1 MRSNH
6 SAIKNAVIFC
16 LTILSATAFFFL
28 IKGWANGSFRSIQS
42 LRLYIASFGMWAPLI
57 LMLIQL
63 FLTILPICTSFTG
76 CIVGAALF
84 GAAGGFWINYIG
96 ICAGS
101 IIAYALA
108 KRFGA
113 QLVNSMLSMKKYE
126 SVIEKCN
133 RSKYYPKFLFLA
145 ILLPMAPDNFLC
157 YFSGLINMP
166 AKLFSAIIIAAK
178 PWCILFY
185 SIFFAHFI

>member
-1 MRSNH
+1 MKSKH
-6 SAIKNAVIFC
+6 SAIKSAIVFC
-16 LTILSATAFFFL
+16 LIVLAAISAFVL
-28 IKGWANGSFRSIQS
+28 IKGWVNGSFRSIET
-42 LRLYIASFGMWAPLI
+42 LRLYIASFGMWAPVI

-76 CIVGAALF
+76 CVVGAALF

-126 SVIEKCN
+126 AVIEKCN
-133 RSKYYPKFLFLA
+133 RSKYYPKFLFFA

-157 YFSGLINMP
+157 YFSGLIKMP
-166 AKLFSAIIIAAK
+166 KKLFSAIILAAK

-185 SIFFAHFI
+185 SIFFANFI

>member
-1 MRSNH
+1 MKSNRSFVKTA
-6 SAIKNAVIFC
+6 SAIC
-16 LTILSATAFFFL
+16 LTVLLSISFFFL
-28 IKGWANGSFRSIQS
+28 IKGWINGSFNSIET

-76 CIVGAALF
+76 CVVGAALF
-84 GAAGGFWINYIG
+84 GAAGGFWINYLG

-101 IIAYALA
+101 IIAYSLA
-108 KRFGA
+108 KRYGA
-113 QLVNSMLSMKKYE
+113 KLVNSMLSMEKYE
-126 SVIEKCN
+126 SVIKKCK
-133 RSKYYPKFLFLA
+133 RSKYYPRFLFFA

-157 YFSGLINMP
+157 YFSGLIKMP
-166 AKLFSAIIIAAK
+166 KKLFSAIILAAK

-185 SIFFAHFI
+185 SIFFARFI

>member
-1 MRSNH
+1 MKSNH
-6 SAIKNAVIFC
+6 SAIKSAIVFC
-16 LTILSATAFFFL
+16 LTTLVAISAFVL
-28 IKGWANGSFRSIQS
+28 IKGWASGSFRSMQT
-42 LRLYIASFGMWAPLI
+42 LRQYVASYGMWAPAI
-57 LMLIQL
+57 LLLIQL
-63 FLTILPICTSFTG
+63 FLTILPVCTSFTG
-76 CIVGAALF
+76 CVVGAALF

-113 QLVNSMLSMKKYE
+113 QLVNSMLSMKKYDD
-126 SVIEKCN
+126 VIEKCN
-133 RSKYYPKFLFLA
+133 RSKYYPKFLFFA

-157 YFSGLINMP
+157 YFSGLIKMP
-166 AKLFSAIIIAAK
+166 KKLFSAIILAAK

-185 SIFFAHFI
+185 SIFFARFI